1 MRLENAFSVAAP
13 IEDTWRTLLDIERVA
28 TCLPGATIEPSDA
41 DGVHRGAMRMKLGP
55 LAVDYRGTARLQDVD
70 EDTYSASIAVHGQE
84 VRGQGAAAAVIHNHL
99 EPSGEG
105 TKVTAITE
113 LSVTG
118 RQAQFGRGV
127 MQDVATTMMQEFAT
141 RLELELQ
148 ANGGPPPDSDLDDG
162 AEPAPLDVGSVLLR
176 AGALRYAAAAVG
188 ALALV
193 VAIGALAARP
203 RRRRL
208 KFELVLDR

>member
-1 MRLENAFSVAAP
+1 
-13 IEDTWRTLLDIERVA
+13 
-28 TCLPGATIEPSDA
+28 
-41 DGVHRGAMRMKLGP
+41 
-55 LAVDYRGTARLQDVD
+55 
-70 EDTYSASIAVHGQE
+70 
-84 VRGQGAAAAVIHNHL
+84 VIHNHL
-99 EPSGEG
+99 ERNGDG

-141 RLELELQ
+141 RLERELQ
-148 ANGGPPPDSDLDDG
+148 VNGGPPPAGDH
-162 AEPAPLDVGSVLLR
+162 AEPAPLDVGGVLLR
-176 AGALRYAAAAVG
+176 TGLLRHAAAAIG

-193 VAIGALAARP
+193 VAIVTLVGRP

-208 KFELVLDR
+208 KLELVLDR